1 MSIVFYVKCRLVLFK
16 INMYTRAIY
25 VHTFNSI
32 CRETN
37 ICPCHPL
44 PSIQQAAGNYVNM
57 NLEHNAQWHPGTTC
71 CWGTKLGFLYL
82 SLATI
87 KCFDFGLIMDFPSLY
102 YCFLG
107 KVDKLLLFRLSNPTG
122 ASMRVCARWSL
133 EVQTKVH
140 PKVRNHG
147 EGPY

>member
-32 CRETN
+32 WRETN

-57 NLEHNAQWHPGTTC
+57 NLEHDARALLAGATWE
-71 CWGTKLGFLYL
+71 L
-82 SLATI
+82 SW
-87 KCFDFGLIMDFPSLY
+87 DFGISAY
-102 YCFLG
+102 
-107 KVDKLLLFRLSNPTG
+107 SN
-122 ASMRVCARWSL
+122 
-133 EVQTKVH
+133 
-140 PKVRNHG
+140 N
-147 EGPY
+147 